1 MTLSMA
7 LSILFL
13 AAMIWILINPF
24 TLEYQQERAAEMI
37 DKGMRVKLVEH
48 WWGWTVKEI
57 KPLAD
62 GKTSTTFNEGMQ

>member
-13 AAMIWILINPF
+13 AAMVWILINPF
-24 TLEYQQERAAEMI
+24 TLEYQQEKAAEMI

-48 WWGWTVKEI
+48 WWGWTVVEV
-57 KPLAD
+57 KPLSEV
-62 GKTSTTFNEGMQ
+62 KTSTTFMEGMQ

>member
-24 TLEYQQERAAEMI
+24 TLEYQQEKAAEMI
-37 DKGMRVKLVEH
+37 DRGVRVKLVEH
-48 WWGWTVKEI
+48 WWGWIVVEVKGFGVKDE
-57 KPLAD
+57 
-62 GKTSTTFNEGMQ
+62 

>member
-24 TLEYQQERAAEMI
+24 TLEYQQEKAAEMI
-37 DKGMRVKLVEH
+37 GKGRRVKLVEH
-48 WWGWTVKEI
+48 WWGWTVTEVKEF
-57 KPLAD
+57 
-62 GKTSTTFNEGMQ
+62 GVTS

>member
-24 TLEYQQERAAEMI
+24 TLEYQQEKAAEMI
-37 DKGMRVKLVEH
+37 DKGKRVKLVEH
-48 WWGWTVKEI
+48 WWGWIVKEV
-57 KPLAD
+57 K
-62 GKTSTTFNEGMQ
+62 GFGVTS

>member
-48 WWGWTVKEI
+48 WWGWTVKEV
-57 KPLAD
+57 KYLSGYKGLD
-62 GKTSTTFNEGMQ
+62 